1 MTVETG
7 FHDNRLPRHLADAVM
22 EGPPRP
28 QTSREHIKRIR
39 LTCIDANTFARLCN
53 CECRCHLNLP
63 FSFPDAEFHCVLKAS
78 ERLIPELVEPCA

>member
-7 FHDNRLPRHLADAVM
+7 FRDNRLPRHLVDAVM

-39 LTCIDANTFARLCN
+39 LTCIDAILLRAC
-53 CECRCHLNLP
+53 
-63 FSFPDAEFHCVLKAS
+63 AIAS
-78 ERLIPELVEPCA
+78 AAVI

>member
-39 LTCIDANTFARLCN
+39 LTCAPVQLRVPLSFEFVLLC
-53 CECRCHLNLP
+53 L
-63 FSFPDAEFHCVLKAS
+63 
-78 ERLIPELVEPCA
+78 